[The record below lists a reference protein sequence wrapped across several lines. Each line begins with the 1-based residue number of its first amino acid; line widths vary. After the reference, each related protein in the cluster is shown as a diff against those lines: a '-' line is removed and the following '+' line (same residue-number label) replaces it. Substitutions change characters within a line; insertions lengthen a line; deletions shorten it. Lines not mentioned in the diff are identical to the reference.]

1 MLKVNQRFYHHLK
14 EFNRLAYTNY
24 QNIKPQS
31 YQQNICNN
39 QERFQSQKGN
49 IIFCWKGGQEKN
61 IQLNKR

>member
-1 MLKVNQRFYHHLK
+1 MLKLNQRFHHHLK

-31 YQQNICNN
+31 YQQNICNK

-49 IIFCWKGGQEKN
+49 IIFCVF
-61 IQLNKR
+61 